1 MNDSV
6 THSRP
11 TPAPGVIAN
20 GALIRVRDLTKVYHQ
35 GDLEVPAL
43 RGVDLDIQEGEFTAL
58 AGPSGS
64 GKTTLLNI
72 VGALDRPTAG
82 TIAVAERDVSTL
94 SKGAAAEFR
103 LDVVGFI
110 FQAYNLVPVL
120 TAYENAEFTLLLRG
134 ESIEARRQIVEP
146 LLHRVGLGDMMDRK
160 PHELSGGQ
168 QQRVAVVRA
177 LATSPRLVLAD
188 EPTANLD
195 SETSASLLDLMLELN
210 RELGTTFV
218 FSTHDPT
225 VIERARRVVRLL
237 DGRVHDARLQPAE

>member
-1 MNDSV
+1 MNHQ
-6 THSRP
+6 TETRA
-11 TPAPGVIAN
+11 PAPGVIEN
-20 GALIRVRDLTKVYHQ
+20 GALIRARDLKKSYFQ

-43 RGVDLDIQEGEFTAL
+43 RGVDLDVQEGEFTAL

-72 VGALDRPTAG
+72 AGALDSPTSG
-82 TIAVAERDVSTL
+82 TIEVAGRDVSEL
-94 SKGAAAEFR
+94 GKGAAADFR
-103 LDVVGFI
+103 LGTVGFI

-134 ESIEARRQIVEP
+134 MPVDERRERVEP
-146 LLHRVGLGDMMDRK
+146 LLERVGLGDMMDRR

-177 LATSPRLVLAD
+177 LATQPRLVLAD

-195 SETSASLLDLMLELN
+195 SETSGALLDLMLELN
-210 RELGTTFV
+210 DELETTFV
-218 FSTHDPT
+218 FSTHDQT

-237 DGRVHDARLQPAE
+237 DGRVHTVDRAGE

>member
-1 MNDSV
+1 MIDQ
-6 THSRP
+6 TETRKA
-11 TPAPGVIAN
+11 APGVIEN
-20 GALIRVRDLTKVYHQ
+20 GALIRARDLTKSYYQ

-43 RGVDLDIQEGEFTAL
+43 RGVDLDVQEGEFTAL

-72 VGALDRPTAG
+72 AGALDHPTSG
-82 TIAVAERDVSTL
+82 TIEVAGRDVSGL
-94 SKGAAAEFR
+94 GKGDAADFR
-103 LDVVGFI
+103 LGTVGFI

-134 ESIEARRQIVEP
+134 VPADERRERVEP
-146 LLHRVGLGDMMDRK
+146 LLERVGLGDMMDRR

-177 LATSPRLVLAD
+177 LATQPRLVLAD

-195 SETSASLLDLMLELN
+195 SATSGELLDLMLELN
-210 RELGTTFV
+210 DELETTFV
-218 FSTHDPT
+218 FSTHDQT
-225 VIERARRVVRLL
+225 VIDRARRIVRLL
-237 DGRVHDARLQPAE
+237 DGRVDRVEGGGE

>member
-1 MNDSV
+1 MNDQAEARAS
-6 THSRP
+6 
-11 TPAPGVIAN
+11 APGVIEN
-20 GALIRVRDLTKVYHQ
+20 GALIRARDLKKSYYQ

-43 RGVDLDIQEGEFTAL
+43 RGVDLDVQEGEFTAL

-72 VGALDRPTAG
+72 AGALDSPTSG
-82 TIAVAERDVSTL
+82 TIEVAGRDVSEL
-94 SKGAAAEFR
+94 GKGDAADFR
-103 LDVVGFI
+103 LGTVGFI
-110 FQAYNLVPVL
+110 FQAYNRVPVL

-134 ESIEARRQIVEP
+134 VPADERRERVEA
-146 LLHRVGLGDMMDRK
+146 LLERVGLGDLMDRR

-177 LATSPRLVLAD
+177 LATRPRLVLAD

-195 SETSASLLDLMLELN
+195 SETSGGLLDLMLELN
-210 RELGTTFV
+210 DELETTFV
-218 FSTHDPT
+218 FSTHDQT

-237 DGRVHDARLQPAE
+237 DGRVDTVDRAGE